1 MVDDILTRAGVPY
14 RRTRFIRPPDGD
26 YAIYMDY
33 ITADG
38 ADETTA
44 IYAHDVTIELY
55 ERGQSDAAEQS
66 IESELIAAGL
76 HYTKQDRYW
85 LSDVQRYQVV
95 YEFTYYSKRRN

>member
-14 RRTRFIRPPDGD
+14 RRTCFIRPPDGD
-26 YAIYMDY
+26 YAIYMDD

-44 IYAHDVTIELY
+44 IYAHGVTVELY